1 MRFNVRA
8 NYNGTYPE
16 NVLTASASYFAVT
29 TSVAAIAILLML
41 LWIKGPFIHMH
52 TPMI

>member
-16 NVLTASASYFAVT
+16 NVLTASASYIIFAAATVVT
-29 TSVAAIAILLML
+29 NVALNQ
-41 LWIKGPFIHMH
+41 GSFIHNSNINKL
-52 TPMI
+52 TN